1 MTDRSASQ
9 RTRNTR
15 RNILFGLVKTAVSL
29 MVPFVTRSVLI
40 YRFGTEYVGLNSLFS
55 SVLQVLNLA
64 ELGFGTAIVFSLYR
78 PMAENDTETICAY
91 LGYYRRVYRVIG
103 GVILVLGLALIPAL
117 PYLVKDG
124 AVPGGLS
131 LVLCYLIFLS
141 DSVLSYLLFGYLT
154 AVPTAM
160 QRGDILSRLDTG
172 IVVMKNLVQILML
185 LYAGSFYWYLLS
197 APVLTV
203 VRNLLVARTVW
214 RRFPAYRCRGELT
227 EDRRRVLR
235 KKIYGLFIN
244 KLFAISRNGIDS
256 LCISAFLGLTLAG
269 IYSNYYMVLAG
280 LVSVSGILSSAMIPS
295 VGNSIATETREKNY
309 ADMRKFDFL
318 YTGLAGWAAVS
329 LLCLY
334 QPFMRLWMGE
344 GRMLGWPEV
353 FALSLYFYLLK
364 CGDLRWIYHEGAGLW
379 WESRWIA
386 VSEAAANV
394 VLNVLLCR
402 FLGVFGIILATL
414 LTLFFLN
421 LLPCPVI
428 LFRYYFKNGGLG
440 EYFRDHLVYFL
451 TLLPGGALCF
461 LLCLLP
467 GEGIGAFALRTLL
480 CLLVPGPVYWLF
492 WRGTERYARAM
503 LWLKQA
509 KLLRLPRSRST
520 ENTKE

>member
-1 MTDRSASQ
+1 MTEHTENQ
-9 RTRNTR
+9 RTKNTR
-15 RNILFGLVKTAVSL
+15 RNIVFGLIKTAVSL
-29 MVPFVTRSVLI
+29 LLPFITRSVLI

-55 SVLQVLNLA
+55 SILQVLNLA

-78 PMAENDTETICAY
+78 PMAENDTDTICAY
-91 LGYYRRVYRVIG
+91 LSYYHRVYRVIG

-117 PYLVKDG
+117 PYLIKDG

-160 QRGDILSRLDTG
+160 QRGDILSRMDTG
-172 IVVMKNLVQILML
+172 IVILKNLVQILLL

-203 VRNLLVARTVW
+203 FRNLMVARTVR

-227 EDRRRVLR
+227 GDRRRVLR

-244 KLFAISRNGIDS
+244 KLFAISRHGIDS

-269 IYSNYYMVLAG
+269 IYSNYYMVLAS
-280 LVSVSGILSSAMIPS
+280 LVRISSILSSAMIPS
-295 VGNSIATETREKNY
+295 VGNSIATETAEKNY
-309 ADMRKFDFL
+309 RDMRRFDFI
-318 YTGLAGWAAVS
+318 YSAAAGWAAVC

-344 GRMLGWPEV
+344 SRMLGWPEV
-353 FALSLYFYLLK
+353 VALSLYFYLLK

-386 VSEAAANV
+386 VAEAVANV

-402 FLGVFGIILATL
+402 YLGVFGIILATL

-421 LLPCPVI
+421 FLPCPLI
-428 LFRYYFKNGGLG
+428 LFRYYFKNGKLG
-440 EYFRDHLVYFL
+440 EYFLDHLLYFL

-461 LLCLLP
+461 FLCLLP
-467 GEGIGAFALRTLL
+467 GEGAAALGLRVLL
-480 CLLVPGPVYWLF
+480 CLLIPGPVYWLF
-492 WRGTERYARAM
+492 WRGTERYAQAVS
-503 LWLKQA
+503 WLKQA
-509 KLLRLPRSRST
+509 KLLGRR
-520 ENTKE
+520 K